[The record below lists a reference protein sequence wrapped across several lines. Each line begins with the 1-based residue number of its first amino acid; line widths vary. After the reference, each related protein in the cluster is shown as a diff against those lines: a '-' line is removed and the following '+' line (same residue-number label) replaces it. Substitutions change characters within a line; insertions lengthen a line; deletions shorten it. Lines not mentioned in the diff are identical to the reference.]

1 MLSGWVL
8 IFLPPGKEDVSEKVP
23 DAIGRLEL
31 IIRRADI
38 ADDDDS
44 DDECG
49 HVSDPS
55 LVFANAKRKRS
66 VQQIQNDG
74 RGAKKQKTQSQEEQ
88 IGWHNAKPRQTHQTQ

>member
-1 MLSGWVL
+1 MMGCVL
-8 IFLPPGKEDVSEKVP
+8 RLRFGSIPSGKEDVSEKVP

-38 ADDDDS
+38 ADDSDS
-44 DDECG
+44 DDERG
-49 HVSDPS
+49 HVSNPS

-66 VQQIQNDG
+66 VQNDG
-74 RGAKKQKTQSQEEQ
+74 RGAKKQKSQSQEDQ